1 MNDPVERLWHLQ
13 RPGAEP
19 TIGERKRSIV
29 GADVAAGSEAGA
41 RVLMDAKADAL
52 TGPRDPRVGDG
63 LPVFASG
70 GVAAVWLDHQD
81 RIREATA
88 SAAGMLGFEAQALVG
103 RQLADLAAEG
113 WRTAAEVAAARV
125 RFGST
130 DSFELLLR
138 GRSGRQTLVEMTAQ
152 SQPLPDGQPGAV
164 IAWSERRLRRRSRAD
179 TSATDVELRRLAYGL
194 LRTQEAERMR
204 VAGELHD
211 DVAPL
216 VVMVKYMIEDAQGR
230 LARGAPEEAS
240 SVMNG
245 ATSRL
250 RDVLAELRR
259 ISTDLRPRLLDDL
272 GLGPTL
278 QWYCRGFEDACP
290 SLAVKCRISAEE
302 RDIPEDLKLEVFRIV
317 QEALSNVAQHAQA
330 SRVNVSL
337 VRLGDELRLAVDDD
351 GVGFDPARVAEQ
363 GFGLGLQAIRKR
375 IDATSGTL
383 GLETAAH
390 RGTRLS
396 ASWKIAIGAEPELG
410 VAAA

>member
-1 MNDPVERLWHLQ
+1 M
-13 RPGAEP
+13 GAN
-19 TIGERKRSIV
+19 SV
-29 GADVAAGSEAGA
+29 
-41 RVLMDAKADAL
+41 DAKS
-52 TGPRDPRVGDG
+52 G
-63 LPVFASG
+63 LLSEPSAGTPAFASG
-70 GVAAVWLDHQD
+70 GVAAVWLDRQD

-88 SAAGMLGFEAQALVG
+88 SAAGMLGFEPQALIG

-152 SQPLPDGQPGAV
+152 AQPLPNGEPGSV
-164 IAWSERRLRRRSRAD
+164 IAWSERRLRRRSR
-179 TSATDVELRRLAYGL
+179 SESSPGDVELRRLAYGL

-216 VVMVKYMIEDAQGR
+216 VVMVKYMIEDAQTR
-230 LARGAPEEAS
+230 LARGALNEADE
-240 SVMNG
+240 VMNG
-245 ATSRL
+245 ATARL

-290 SLAVKCRISAEE
+290 SLAVKCRIAAEE

-317 QEALSNVAQHAQA
+317 QEALSNVAQHAHA
-330 SRVNVSL
+330 NRVNVSL
-337 VRLGDELRLAVDDD
+337 VRMGDELRLAIDDD
-351 GVGFDPARVAEQ
+351 GVGFDPGRVAEQ
-363 GFGLGLQAIRKR
+363 GMGLGLHAIRKR
-375 IDATSGTL
+375 IDATGGMLSM
-383 GLETAAH
+383 ETAPH
-390 RGTRLS
+390 RGTRVN
-396 ASWKIAIGAEPELG
+396 ASWKLSAPADALTI
-410 VAAA
+410 AAA

>member
-1 MNDPVERLWHLQ
+1 MNAKSEFSAGLQ
-13 RPGAEP
+13 
-19 TIGERKRSIV
+19 
-29 GADVAAGSEAGA
+29 EAGP
-41 RVLMDAKADAL
+41 AD
-52 TGPRDPRVGDG
+52 GV
-63 LPVFASG
+63 PVFASG

-88 SAAGMLGFEAQALVG
+88 SAAGMLGFEPQALIG

-125 RFGST
+125 RFGAT

-152 SQPLPDGQPGAV
+152 SQPLPDGEPGSV
-164 IAWSERRLRRRSRAD
+164 IAWSERRLRRRSRTEAN
-179 TSATDVELRRLAYGL
+179 AGDVELRRLAYGL

-216 VVMVKYMIEDAQGR
+216 VVMVKYMIEDAQAR
-230 LARGAPEEAS
+230 LGRGAADEAAE
-240 SVMNG
+240 VMNG

-290 SLAVKCRISAEE
+290 SLAVKCRIAAEE

-317 QEALSNVAQHAQA
+317 QEALSNVAQHANA
-330 SRVNVSL
+330 NRVNVSL
-337 VRLGDELRLAVDDD
+337 VRLGDELRLAIDDD
-351 GVGFDPARVAEQ
+351 GIGFDPARVADQ
-363 GFGLGLQAIRKR
+363 GLGLGLHAIRKR
-375 IDATSGTL
+375 IDATG
-383 GLETAAH
+383 GLLSMETAPH
-390 RGTRLS
+390 RGTRLN
-396 ASWKIAIGAEPELG
+396 ASWK
-410 VAAA
+410 VAAGADGLPTAA